1 MPAPMVKTSTP
12 GIYKRGSRYVVTWR
26 HRGAQHKESFRTMAE
41 AREAQG
47 SRRKPES
54 RTVTSRQWFEDYA
67 TAWLDSFTGRTA
79 RGIASTSLSDY
90 KRSIEMYA
98 IPFFR
103 RYKLGDIE
111 PPDIKRFAKSLSD
124 GGLRTSSVRKNL
136 VPLKSMMASAV
147 EDGVLKHNP
156 TAGVRIA
163 ASQDEH
169 DEEPK
174 AKAMTREE
182 LRLVLAALPKQWRPF
197 FELLASS
204 GLRISEALGLR
215 WGDVD
220 LGVTPC
226 LRVRSQ
232 WYRGKRRQLKSSYSR
247 RTVPLP
253 PCVAKMLRERRAKV
267 YTGDD
272 DAPVFA
278 TRTGKPLS
286 ARNVRRVLDGAT
298 DDLGLGWVSFHTFR
312 HTYASMLFAEP
323 YPKNAKQVQTLLGH
337 HDPGFTLSVYVHL
350 MDDGVGDVDFLD
362 DVLSGGGNAV
372 ATQHPQTDESPVA
385 A

>member
-1 MPAPMVKTSTP
+1 MAAPMVKTKHP

-26 HRGAQHKESFRTMAE
+26 HRGVQHKESFRTLAE
-41 AREAQG
+41 AREGQG
-47 SRRKPES
+47 ERRKPEN
-54 RTVTSRQWFEDYA
+54 RAVASRQWFEDYA
-67 TAWLDSFTGRTA
+67 TVWLDTFTGRTA
-79 RGIASTSLSDY
+79 RGIASTSLADY
-90 KRSIEMYA
+90 RRSMETYA

-103 RYKLGDIE
+103 RYKLGEIE

-124 GGLRTSSVRKNL
+124 GGLKASSVRKNL

-147 EDGVLKHNP
+147 EDGTLKHNP
-156 TAGVRIA
+156 TIGVRIS

-169 DEEPK
+169 DEEPT

-197 FELLASS
+197 FEVLAGS
-204 GLRISEALGLR
+204 GVRISEALGLT

-220 LGVTPC
+220 LGVVPRVS
-226 LRVRSQ
+226 LRWQ
-232 WYRGKRRQLKSSYSR
+232 WYRGTRRRLKSTYSR

-253 PCVAKMLRERRAKV
+253 PRVATMLRERRAAI

-272 DAPVFA
+272 EAPVFA
-278 TRTGKPLS
+278 TRTGKPLA
-286 ARNVRRVLDGAT
+286 ARNVRRVLDSAT
-298 DDLGLGWVSFHTFR
+298 DELGLGWVSFHTFR
-312 HTYASMLFAEP
+312 HTYASILFAEG
-323 YPKNAKQVQTLLGH
+323 KNAKQVQTLLGH

-362 DVLSGGGNAV
+362 DVLTGGGNAV
-372 ATQHPQTDESPVA
+372 ATQHPTTTKSA
-385 A
+385 ATV

>member
-1 MPAPMVKTSTP
+1 MSAAKMVKTRHP
-12 GIYKRGSRYVVTWR
+12 GIYKRGSRYIVTWR
-26 HRGAQHKESFRTMAE
+26 HRGVQHKESCENMATALE
-41 AREAQG
+41 VQG
-47 SRRKPES
+47 ERRKPES
-54 RTVTSRQWFEDYA
+54 RAVTSRQWFEDYA

-90 KRSIEMYA
+90 KRSMETYA

-103 RYKLGDIE
+103 RYKLGEIE

-124 GGLRTSSVRKNL
+124 GGLRASSVRKNL
-136 VPLKSMMASAV
+136 VPLKAMMACAV
-147 EDGVLKHNP
+147 EDGTLKHNP
-156 TAGVRIA
+156 TVGVRIA

-174 AKAMTREE
+174 VKAMSRGE

-197 FELLASS
+197 FEVLAGS
-204 GLRISEALGLR
+204 GVRISEALGLT

-220 LGVTPC
+220 LGVAPHV
-226 LRVRSQ
+226 RVRWQ
-232 WYRGKRRQLKSSYSR
+232 WYRGKRKRLKSAYSR

-253 PCVAKMLRERRAKV
+253 PRVAKILRERRAKV
-267 YTGDD
+267 YAGSDE
-272 DAPVFA
+272 APVFA
-278 TRTGKPLS
+278 TRTGKPLA
-286 ARNVRRVLDGAT
+286 ARNVRRVLDAAT

-312 HTYASMLFAEP
+312 HTYASILFDGG
-323 YPKNAKQVQTLLGH
+323 KNAKQVQTLLGH

-350 MDDGVGDVDFLD
+350 MDDGVGEVDFLD

-372 ATQHPQTDESPVA
+372 ATQHPTTAKNVEAV
-385 A
+385 